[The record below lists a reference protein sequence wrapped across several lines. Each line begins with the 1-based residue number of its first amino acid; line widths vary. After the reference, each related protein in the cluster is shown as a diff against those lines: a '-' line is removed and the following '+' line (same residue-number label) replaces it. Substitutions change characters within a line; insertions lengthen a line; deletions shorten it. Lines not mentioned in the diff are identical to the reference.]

1 MKGLSLASIAGAMLL
16 TLAACGGDGQ
26 APDVLAPVEGFTAFV
41 HLTSPAFESGSQIPT
56 VFTCDG
62 DDRSPA
68 LAWESIPT
76 GTQSLALIME
86 DPDAPGG
93 TWSHWVAYGLG
104 TESSGLS
111 EATADGML
119 EGKNDFGRT
128 GYGGPCP
135 PTGSDH
141 RYFFRLYALDSAVDL
156 EPGAIKSEL
165 FEAINGHVLG
175 VGQIMGTY
183 AR

>member
-1 MKGLSLASIAGAMLL
+1 MLL